1 MQERIASG
9 EDKIQSEHMFMAGG
23 GEMGRLIR
31 AYDWASTPLGPPS
44 RWPQSLRS
52 ALSICLHSSFPMAI
66 YWGPELRLLY
76 NDAWSPIPADRHP
89 GALGQPAKEV
99 WFDIWDIV
107 GPQMQR
113 VLANGEGYA
122 LYDQLLP
129 MIRNGVRQET
139 FWNYSLTAIRGEDGA
154 IVGILNQGNETTAAV
169 LASRQAKE
177 EIDRLAHMVSQAP
190 GAVAVLRGPTHVF
203 ELANPA
209 YEAMTGRTGLIGLPL
224 AEVLPE
230 VVGQGFIS
238 LLDKVYATG
247 EPFIGRAV
255 PVNLER
261 RPGEVEERLLDFVYQ
276 PLNDTQGRRH
286 GIFVQA
292 SDVTEVAS
300 ATAALRES
308 EEFSRSVVE
317 SSGDCIKVISP
328 DGRLLFMN
336 ENGRRLM
343 EIDDFDNLRGQHWTK
358 TWPPENRPQIEH
370 ALATAHQG
378 EMARFSA
385 YCPTAK
391 GTPKWWDVVVSA
403 VMGRD
408 GKPERMVSISRD
420 VTEQRL
426 AEEARQLLLR
436 ELNHRVKNLFAITSG
451 MVSMTAR
458 FSPTVKDMAETLK
471 GRILA
476 LAKAHELIGTAVSG
490 AVDTRRAPLRELIEE
505 IVRPHLQ
512 PGDRET
518 LTLDGPALDVG
529 SSAATSLALI
539 FHEIATNAAKYG
551 ALAEAGG
558 KLAVSWRRDGD
569 AVVLCWQET
578 LGADA
583 ARGPVTMPATKGFGT
598 QLATTSAT
606 SQLKGGIH
614 FDWKP
619 SGVIITLN
627 ASLDALAR

>member
-122 LYDQLLP
+122 LYDQFLP

-209 YEAMTGRTGLIGLPL
+209 YEAMTGRTGLIGLPV

-370 ALATAHQG
+370 ALATAHLG

-558 KLAVSWRRDGD
+558 RLAVSWRRDGD

-583 ARGPVTMPATKGFGT
+583 ARGPVTLPATKGFGT